1 MKRRVKKEEREEEE
15 EEEEEVQLFKR
26 QKPCATPQLPPPRQA
41 QAPVLPA
48 PATTA
53 TRTDSFKALGLGDWV
68 CNTLTRLQ
76 LSKPTPVQA
85 ACVPA
90 ILRQHPILLAASA
103 PTGSGKTAAFALPI
117 LHRFAQDPYGVFALV
132 LTPTRELAQQIYEQ
146 FLTLGHD
153 VHLRC
158 ELVIGG
164 VNQVAQQLALQRN
177 PHIVVAT
184 PGRMA
189 SHLLGAKP
197 PVLSR
202 MQFLVLDESDR
213 LLKKGEGFESDLVR
227 ISKHLK
233 VDKLSVLL
241 FSATLTSEDVG
252 RAQLMG
258 LTNGRPVDLEYRPKA
273 VVQDQDQ
280 DQDAQEAGKPKPI
293 RLCPTTLTQTLTLI
307 PMQAK
312 HAYLSL
318 FLKSILHQDLV
329 DKSKLKDAVL
339 AYKPQ
344 ELPRQRTKSMII
356 FTSTCHQC
364 QVYAELLQFLGLPV
378 VALHSELTQEVRTG
392 NLAKFR
398 SGNTGIL
405 VATDVASRGLDI
417 PTVDVVLNLDVPREC
432 DNYLHRVGR
441 CARAARLGRSFMF
454 VTASE
459 VDLVK
464 AIEQYI
470 GEELEVFE
478 LEGDVAAVL
487 RRSSVAKVKALTKLH
502 RDGFMDRLD
511 VRKERRKA
519 KAVSQ

>member
-1 MKRRVKKEEREEEE
+1 MKQRVKKVKEEQEEEE
-15 EEEEEVQLFKR
+15 EEEEEVQLFK
-26 QKPCATPQLPPPRQA
+26 KPKTCLTPLPPPRQA
-41 QAPVLPA
+41 QAVSSTLPVQ
-48 PATTA
+48 A
-53 TRTDSFKALGLGDWV
+53 TRADNFKALGLGDWV
-68 CNTLTRLQ
+68 CNTLTRLK
-76 LSKPTPVQA
+76 LSKPTPVQV

-90 ILRQHPILLAASA
+90 ILHQHPILLTASA

-213 LLKKGEGFESDLVR
+213 LLKKGEGFENDLVR

-241 FSATLTSEDVG
+241 FSATLTNEDVA
-252 RAQLMG
+252 RAQMMG
-258 LTNGRPVDLEYRPKA
+258 LTNGRSVDLEYSPKA
-273 VVQDQDQ
+273 PI
-280 DQDAQEAGKPKPI
+280 AQGEEASNLKPI

-318 FLKSILHQDLV
+318 FLKSILHQDLI

-339 AYKPQ
+339 AYKPE

-378 VALHSELTQEVRTG
+378 VALHSELTQEIRTG

-511 VRKERRKA
+511 VRKERRKSKTA
-519 KAVSQ
+519 